1 MILTSRRVLTWAFLV
16 DPEIPRDF
24 RLRITVGKA
33 TAGREL
39 GRKVIEPPG
48 GVSAYAP
55 QRSSAGITD

>member
-48 GVSAYAP
+48 GLFAYVP
-55 QRSSAGITD
+55 